1 MGRIFSSYYAF
12 SFAIIG
18 AFHSHKN
25 GPYGMI
31 EIRETVLS
39 KDRAK
44 NNGSNFSFY
53 FSIMLLVI
61 SGIKE

>member
-25 GPYGMI
+25 DLYGMI

-39 KDRAK
+39 KDGAK
-44 NNGSNFSFY
+44 NNGSKFSVY
-53 FSIMLLVI
+53 PSMVLPVI